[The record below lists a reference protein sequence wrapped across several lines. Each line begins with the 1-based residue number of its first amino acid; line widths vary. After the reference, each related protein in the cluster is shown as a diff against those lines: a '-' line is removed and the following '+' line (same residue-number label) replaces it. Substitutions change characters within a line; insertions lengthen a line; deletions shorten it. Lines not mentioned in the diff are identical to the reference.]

1 MKALLF
7 ALLLWLACSQYS
19 YAWTKSK
26 WLGIIEATA
35 GTVVLKAPS
44 TPSSDIC
51 ENCSGTGRLGDGT
64 VSVVCPV
71 CEGTGKPVQPG
82 KVYSSPPS
90 KQDCASCLT
99 PATIKASPAP
109 SGMDAP
115 VVRQDARNS
124 DGGTYKR
131 IFKWRRQ

>member
-7 ALLLWLACSQYS
+7 ALLLLLACSQYS
-19 YAWTKSK
+19 YAWTTSE
-26 WLGIIEATA
+26 WLGVIEATA

-44 TPSSDIC
+44 TPSSDTC

-99 PATIKASPAP
+99 PATIHASPTLPGMEAP
-109 SGMDAP
+109 A
-115 VVRQDARNS
+115 VKQDAENIG
-124 DGGTYKR
+124 GGTYKKG
-131 IFKWRRQ
+131 IFRRR